1 MIASNTTETMFGKLP
16 PAPRHRAPTDREPAQ
31 ADPPLTDADVMLDH
45 ALEDTF
51 PASDPVSSN
60 LCD

>member
-16 PAPRHRAPTDREPAQ
+16 ADPPHHKPMQ
-31 ADPPLTDADVMLDH
+31 ADPPLTDADLMLDH

-60 LCD
+60 RCD